1 MDFGKLEYSISSQ
14 PNGKNKVLKL
24 TLIGQGDSDTLR
36 SEGLAALRRKRLLRI
51 VKEAVQQGALLG
63 YEDLSALLVTS
74 VSTLKRDI
82 AYFERIG
89 ERIPLKGR
97 RSSVPGMHTEAPAK
111 EAVQHA

>member
-1 MDFGKLEYSISSQ
+1 MDFGKLEYRVNSQ
-14 PNGKNKVLKL
+14 PYGKHKVLKL

-36 SEGLAALRRKRLLRI
+36 SDGLAALRRKRLLRI
-51 VKEAVQQGALLG
+51 VKEAVQQSALLG

-97 RSSVPGMHTEAPAK
+97 RNSLPVKHAEAQDG
-111 EAVQHA
+111 EAVQHV